1 MNELREHIRLLPRSI
16 EHGARRIARQTSVVE
31 RPRAAGRQT
40 EGAERL
46 LVSMLESLGVQQQHL
61 RSLKMEARDRGNGK

>member
-1 MNELREHIRLLPRSI
+1 MRSNGLRS
-16 EHGARRIARQTSVVE
+16 RR
-31 RPRAAGRQT
+31 RAPAGRQT